1 MADAKPPEPP
11 EGVAAPLTSPEEVSA
26 AWETFRAGGVAA
38 CPADGAP
45 LALAVDG
52 TANVYRFVCVKCGAA
67 SAWFEAGTGGLT
79 MRSPRAGGPLAAD

>member
-11 EGVAAPLTSPEEVSA
+11 EGVAAPLTSPDEVSK
-26 AWETFRAGGVAA
+26 AWNAFRDGVAP

-45 LALAVDG
+45 LALAVEG

-67 SAWFEAGTGGLT
+67 SAWFEAGTGGLKT
-79 MRSPRAGGPLAAD
+79 RGPRAAGPLATD